1 MKKILIIQNKRIG
14 DVLIA
19 SVIANNFKRVYPDS
33 EIHFMAYDFTLGVL
47 EQNPNTKIALKVWN
61 LPGEKKELRK
71 KLELE
76 RTQKIIN
83 FLVDNGISKDRLS
96 VAQETDFGDYTC
108 EAYTFE
114 QLPNALMEISF
125 FREPVTLVK
134 DLATAETQSGLV
146 VYPNPAIDF
155 IHIKTTRLDI
165 EKVFIFD
172 LSGKLIMAETSKDIN
187 ISHLPTGNYV
197 LSIKT
202 YDGIKSFKVIKK

>member
-1 MKKILIIQNKRIG
+1 
-14 DVLIA
+14 
-19 SVIANNFKRVYPDS
+19 
-33 EIHFMAYDFTLGVL
+33 
-47 EQNPNTKIALKVWN
+47 
-61 LPGEKKELRK
+61 
-71 KLELE
+71 
-76 RTQKIIN
+76 
-83 FLVDNGISKDRLS
+83 
-96 VAQETDFGDYTC
+96 
-108 EAYTFE
+108 
-114 QLPNALMEISF
+114 MEISF

-187 ISHLPTGNYV
+187 ISNLPTGNYV

>member
-1 MKKILIIQNKRIG
+1 
-14 DVLIA
+14 
-19 SVIANNFKRVYPDS
+19 
-33 EIHFMAYDFTLGVL
+33 
-47 EQNPNTKIALKVWN
+47 
-61 LPGEKKELRK
+61 
-71 KLELE
+71 
-76 RTQKIIN
+76 
-83 FLVDNGISKDRLS
+83 
-96 VAQETDFGDYTC
+96 
-108 EAYTFE
+108 
-114 QLPNALMEISF
+114 MEISF

-172 LSGKLIMAETSKDIN
+172 LSGKLIMTETSKDIN